1 MPNPKPSEDKSDF
14 IDRCIPVVIEDGTAE
29 IPEQAVAICNSIRRW
44 QKNEEVMAESLIQ
57 QERHRWSYMTENQLT
72 TRLKRITRADK
83 LHCFIQLAI
92 DNNHRVLEHLATER
106 LHLIEDT
113 FAPQTGAWIETKKK
127 KTKKLNTC
135 SQEKKKENNIRTV
148 LF

>member
-1 MPNPKPSEDKSDF
+1 MP
-14 IDRCIPVVIEDGTAE
+14 
-29 IPEQAVAICNSIRRW
+29 
-44 QKNEEVMAESLIQ
+44 ESLMQ

-72 TRLKRITRADK
+72 TRLKRITRTDK

-92 DNNHRVLEHLATER
+92 DNNHRLLEHLAKER
-106 LHLIEDT
+106 LYLFTASEVSNNPCQIEGLM
-113 FAPQTGAWIETKKK
+113 PSKKK

-135 SQEKKKENNIRTV
+135 SQEKKKENNIRTI